1 MTVWTVWEFHFP
13 KLRWNAAGPCYDDDL
28 WGIPETNSKKH
39 LKHEVCK
46 LSFLRIWY
54 NLGDASCLQEKG
66 VFHIVGNWT
75 SYPGTRHNQ
84 ETSGKIMSQ
93 PYWLKEGFCWRRFL
107 RRSSPCHLS
116 SGAAMLVILFFLLL
130 LLLLWSDYACVT
142 TVWRCGVH
150 MCTCI
155 HTYLLIYIHSNLPRN
170 LHTKLLIYL
179 PVYLHAYVHA
189 CIRAYDTQ
197 IHAYMVAQERYSF
210 PILSGYYRHAPKT
223 FSVPACKG

>member
-1 MTVWTVWEFHFP
+1 MRVVCRKKGSFILWAIERATQVPAITR
-13 KLRWNAAGPCYDDDL
+13 KLPA
-28 WGIPETNSKKH
+28 K
-39 LKHEVCK
+39 
-46 LSFLRIWY
+46 
-54 NLGDASCLQEKG
+54 SC
-66 VFHIVGNWT
+66 
-75 SYPGTRHNQ
+75 HNQ
-84 ETSGKIMSQ
+84 
-93 PYWLKEGFCWRRFL
+93 YWLKEGFCWRRFL

-116 SGAAMLVILFFLLL
+116 SGAAMLVILFFLLFLLLLL